1 MGTNSTQAFGIAL
14 FLAAFTLIAAGMA
27 MSGSLLLI
35 LPGLAMLGISGA
47 VLLRAKS
54 LDHEEN

>member
-1 MGTNSTQAFGIAL
+1 MGTNSTQAFGVAFFLIA
-14 FLAAFTLIAAGMA
+14 FVVIAAGMS
-27 MSGSLLLI
+27 MGGSLLFI
-35 LPGLAMLGISGA
+35 LPGLALLGIGVA